1 VKYHP
6 ILFVDDSAV
15 ARAATSRL
23 LGDHGVEITV
33 LASSHEARA
42 VDPRR
47 LSAALLDL
55 ELGDGLGTEVA
66 EHLRSLAPALPI
78 AFLTA
83 GGTDAEL
90 DRAQRFGPVF
100 AKPTGMAEAVAWVVQ
115 ASRAHAD

>member
-1 VKYHP
+1 MKPHP

-33 LASSHEARA
+33 LASSEEALA
-42 VDPRR
+42 VDPRC
-47 LSAALLDL
+47 LSAALLDI

-66 EHLRSLAPALPI
+66 ERLRSLAPALPI

-83 GGTDAEL
+83 GSTDGQL

-100 AKPTGMAEAVAWVVQ
+100 AKPGGMAEAVAWIVQ
-115 ASRAHAD
+115 ASRVDAD